1 MSPALNGSSAIQ
13 CFEGNDAIE
22 ICDGITFDYC
32 TGLPHICSCTYVC
45 VFTGDVP
52 QTPLSPF
59 EPHSTAIFS
68 PTLRFTVKMERGIAT
83 LTKATDSLTPQ
94 VRGMMGGWEGEM
106 GGRWR
111 GGGWRVDGGKGWWRD
126 GKRRRSCFY
135 LGGQNK
141 QLRSYQLTCVANV

>member
-68 PTLRFTVKMERGIAT
+68 PTLRFTVKMERGIAI

-94 VRGMMGGWEGEM
+94 VRGMMGGGD
-106 GGRWR
+106 GRKAE
-111 GGGWRVDGGKGWWRD
+111 GWRVENGWWRD
-126 GKRRRSCFY
+126 GKRGRSCFY